1 MDLGRYRLV
10 AELARGGM
18 GIVHLAEARGPGGF
32 EKLVVVKELKR
43 ELAEDP
49 VYTAMFLDEARLA
62 ARLSHRHI
70 VQTNEVG
77 CEGGRYF
84 MALELLEGGSLA
96 QVRAKLSRAPSE
108 ASKQRANSAG
118 ELQGAKSSEPSRR
131 EDLGLTA
138 MPQNVGLR
146 VLAAVLDALDHAH
159 DLTDDEGRSLG
170 VVHRDVSPQ
179 NVFLTFD
186 GDVKLIDFGVA
197 KSTDRRGQTK
207 VGVVKGSVPY
217 MSPDHVDGSAID
229 RRADVFAVGVI
240 LREMLVGER
249 LWGDADDMTILR
261 SLIRRKLPVLPASLA
276 IPAALQEILTRAMAP
291 RRADRFPT
299 AAAMR
304 DAIEA
309 YLVEVDPRGS
319 LDDLGTWLGTT
330 LATERAAFRAI
341 VKKSR
346 TRAPSASSGNVPTIQ
361 AHVWLPSCELAT
373 RYSGPPI
380 LPAAANPL
388 PAAARP
394 RPSCLSFFAVGAV
407 FAAALAFAA
416 TGLEHAHRAP
426 AEGVTIVDRAPRA
439 VVDPIAVNTNVTM
452 NAREPEAEEVATSS
466 DVAEATAAVES
477 SGSRV
482 PAAVLRE
489 PLPPNPYD
497 LGE

>member
-1 MDLGRYRLV
+1 LV

-18 GIVHLAEARGPGGF
+18 GIVHLAESRGPGGF

-43 ELAEDP
+43 ELADDP

-96 QVRAKLSRAPSE
+96 QVRAKL
-108 ASKQRANSAG
+108 
-118 ELQGAKSSEPSRR
+118 
-131 EDLGLTA
+131 GLTA

-159 DLTDDEGRSLG
+159 DLTDDEGRALG

-197 KSTDRRGQTK
+197 KSSDRRGQTK

-217 MSPDHVDGSAID
+217 MSPDHVDGSIID

-261 SLIRRKLPVLPASLA
+261 SLIRRKLPPLPASDA
-276 IPAALQEILTRAMAP
+276 IPAALLGILARAMAP
-291 RRADRFPT
+291 NRADRFPT
-299 AAAMR
+299 AASMR

-309 YLVEVDPRGS
+309 YLAEVDPRGS

-330 LATERAAFRAI
+330 LAAERTAFRAI

-346 TRAPSASSGNVPTIQ
+346 RRAPGRPQGNVPTIQ
-361 AHVWLPSCELAT
+361 THVWLPSCDLAT
-373 RYSGPPI
+373 RYSGPP
-380 LPAAANPL
+380 PL
-388 PAAARP
+388 DAARRPAPARPKASGRGTPP
-394 RPSCLSFFAVGAV
+394 RLRGFAAGALFAV
-407 FAAALAFAA
+407 ALALVALVA
-416 TGLEHAHRAP
+416 QPKHDGRD
-426 AEGVTIVDRAPRA
+426 GVTIVDRAPRA
-439 VVDPIAVNTNVTM
+439 VVDPIAVNTSVTM
-452 NAREPEAEEVATSS
+452 NAREAAPEAVATAE
-466 DVAEATAAVES
+466 DVAEVTAAVES
-477 SGSRV
+477 SASRV

-497 LGE
+497 PGE